1 MKPLIW
7 LVFAIAAALWTLSA
21 WGMASLIE
29 WSLPLLASG
38 DTLQIETAVRS
49 LAMPA
54 WLAIWVDA
62 AWWQPAQA
70 FALWCLQSLQAMGS
84 VVSTGVSWLIPL
96 VWISWGV
103 VLLVM
108 LVAAGVMHVMLS
120 SKGRLAVLPIA
131 AKLIKRRMRG

>member
-29 WSLPLLASG
+29 WGLPLLASG

-62 AWWQPAQA
+62 AWWQLTKNK
-70 FALWCLQSLQAMGS
+70 F
-84 VVSTGVSWLIPL
+84 TGRNFDQMNRVN
-96 VWISWGV
+96 VCV
-103 VLLVM
+103 N
-108 LVAAGVMHVMLS
+108 
-120 SKGRLAVLPIA
+120 R
-131 AKLIKRRMRG
+131 

>member
-1 MKPLIW
+1 MKTLSW
-7 LVFAIAAALWTLSA
+7 LVFAIAATLWTLSA
-21 WGMASLIE
+21 WGVASLIE

-38 DTLQIETAVRS
+38 DSTQVEAAMRS

-54 WLAIWVDA
+54 WLALWIDA

-70 FALWCLQSLQAMGS
+70 FALWCVQGLQAMGS

-96 VWISWGV
+96 VWVFWGV

-108 LVAAGVMHVMLS
+108 LVVAGGAHVMLS
-120 SKGRLAVLPIA
+120 SKGRLAALPIA
-131 AKLIKRRMRG
+131 AQMIKRRMRG